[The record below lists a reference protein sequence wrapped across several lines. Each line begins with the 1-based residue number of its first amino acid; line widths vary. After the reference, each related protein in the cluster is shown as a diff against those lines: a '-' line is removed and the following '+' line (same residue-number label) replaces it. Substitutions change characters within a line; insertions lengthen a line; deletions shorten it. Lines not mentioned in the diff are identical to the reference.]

1 MPSEIIHIKNM
12 VCRRCVMTVED
23 ICQELGLRNA
33 AVSLGSVRF
42 PVLPEAGTLDRLY
55 ERLRS
60 VGFEPLESQELVLL
74 EKIKAA
80 VRSYA
85 RDNSLGEKGKLS
97 DYLMKVLKKD
107 FRYVS
112 RMFSSLEGRTI
123 QSYLMSQR
131 VEYVKELLS
140 DNELTL
146 AEIADEA
153 GFSSVAHL
161 SRAFKNS
168 QGITISEF
176 RDTGIRIGID
186 EV

>member
-1 MPSEIIHIKNM
+1 
-12 VCRRCVMTVED
+12 MTVED
-23 ICQELGLRNA
+23 ICKDLGLQDA
-33 AVSLGSVRF
+33 SVALGSVSFSVCPDNETMGRF
-42 PVLPEAGTLDRLY
+42 YDRL
-55 ERLRS
+55 RA
-60 VGFEPLESQELVLL
+60 VGFEPLESQDLVLL

-80 VRSYA
+80 VRCYA
-85 RDNSLGEKGKLS
+85 RDNSIQRKSKLS
-97 DYLMKVLKKD
+97 DYMTDSVNMD

-123 QSYLMSQR
+123 QGYLMSQR
-131 VEYVKELLS
+131 IEYVKELLS

-146 AEIADEA
+146 AAIADEA

-161 SRAFKNS
+161 SRAFKKS

-176 RDTGIRIGID
+176 RDKGMRIGID